1 MSIISSL
8 ESVEEA
14 KLAVERLLEAY
25 KRFPELPE
33 RLELLKETLAFVEEH
48 CVIFSVVPGDGPLA
62 NMPVMDKRLILPR
75 TLHRIAV
82 LELNRAI
89 LKIEA
94 VKSFCEIDD
103 GVEWF
108 GKRRFFVE
116 SLVEFKNSK
125 MNVINARDLLIEAY
139 LQIQTCNKA

>member
-1 MSIISSL
+1 MSIVKSL
-8 ESVEEA
+8 ESIDEA
-14 KLAVERLLEAY
+14 KLAVESLLEQY

-33 RLELLKETLAFVEEH
+33 RLNLLKETLAFVENH
-48 CVIFSVVPGDGPLA
+48 CVIFNVVPGDGPLA

-75 TLHRIAV
+75 TLHKIAV

-94 VKSFCEIDD
+94 VKSFSEIDN

-108 GKRRFFVE
+108 GTRRFFVE

-125 MNVINARDLLIEAY
+125 TNVINARDLLREAY
-139 LQIQTCNKA
+139 LQIYNCNAV